1 MSNYSPNLKDVKMAI
16 YDYELPTECIA
27 KWPAEKRHD
36 AKLLVYNKGEIHTDT
51 YLNISTYLPENTSL
65 FFNNTRVI
73 AARLPFKKS
82 TGTKIEIFLLEPTD
96 GVDHATALAQ
106 KKYSTWKCLVGGM
119 KKWKHDEILEQQ
131 TDKGGSKLYAK
142 MLERKNEYCYIEF
155 TWENSEM
162 SFSEIISDA
171 GVIPLPPYIKRE
183 TTIEDKQHYQTVY
196 AKTEGSVAAPT
207 AGLHFTEEIFHSLEM
222 RKITHEF
229 ITLHVGAGTFKPVTS
244 DNIANHNMHEEY
256 FEVSLS
262 TIEALCDADKF
273 IVPVGTTSMRTL
285 ESLYW
290 IGVKIILKEL
300 AINASIRIGQW
311 EHVELDNRIK
321 VNTGESMNAIK
332 KWMQANS
339 LEKIFGTTTIC
350 ITPGYQFRISKAL
363 ITNFHQPQST
373 LLLLISAIMGDEWK
387 KVYSFAL
394 KNDFRFLSFGDG
406 SLLFIKQQAN

>member
-1 MSNYSPNLKDVKMAI
+1 
-16 YDYELPTECIA
+16 
-27 KWPAEKRHD
+27 
-36 AKLLVYNKGEIHTDT
+36 
-51 YLNISTYLPENTSL
+51 
-65 FFNNTRVI
+65 
-73 AARLPFKKS
+73 
-82 TGTKIEIFLLEPTD
+82 
-96 GVDHATALAQ
+96 
-106 KKYSTWKCLVGGM
+106 
-119 KKWKHDEILEQQ
+119 
-131 TDKGGSKLYAK
+131 

-162 SFSEIISDA
+162 TFSEIISDA

-244 DNIANHNMHEEY
+244 DNIANHDMHEEY

-262 TIEALCDADKF
+262 SLEALCNADKF

-300 AINASIRIGQW
+300 AINASIHLGQW

-321 VNTGESMNAIK
+321 VNTSESMNAIK
-332 KWMQANS
+332 KWMQSNS

-387 KVYSFAL
+387 KVYSFAI

-406 SLLFIKQQAN
+406 SLLFIKQ